1 MSSLGET
8 AGSLG
13 DAASSVGDA
22 AGSLGDAASA
32 AGDVAGDALSSAGDV
47 AGDVASS
54 VTDVAGDV
62 ASSAGDALSSAGDAA
77 TDALSSVGDTVTDV
91 ASDVGGFLKDN
102 AGHIADGAMTAIN
115 PAYGAFDALTGG
127 LSGAQERAEQESERS
142 DKFDKAQKSLN
153 SGSRVPNSDQL
164 LDDGSLGLEYYS
176 KFLPHF
182 KDWTGNGPDFEG
194 EIKRRYD
201 DLRGIDFAAF
211 REDADRLEKV
221 HSALLD
227 QSSSMKRD
235 FGGVRETWQGEASEA
250 AAGQVNS
257 YTSSGTVVIDEVE
270 SLAGAIAPAM
280 DGIQKAVREYAK
292 FVLDVGKEIKCSG
305 KTPEETADE
314 IRKARGDLKPEDLAD
329 VGIDDIFSGA
339 WENLK
344 GAAVGAVLGGP
355 FGAVIGNT
363 VGAKNAVDSIRQ
375 GIMDDAK
382 KWLDSSFVPEF
393 QKKLTQFE
401 QQTSNTTRT
410 VEQCY
415 QRLLQEAEISDDP
428 FKGVLEESGDG
439 SGKDGRSGTSSGN
452 GSGSGSGS
460 GTGSAGAGA
469 GTAGAGPPGAG
480 GADQQP
486 PGVPDGGEMK
496 EDLPGPGNGESSEQ
510 NPDEVTLGEGEEK
523 ITVREPDDR
532 GNPQV
537 TLIGPDG
544 EPQTYEIAFDDSAGA
559 QQDSGPQAG
568 EAAQPSSDGE
578 FVAGERLTP
587 GASDVTGA
595 VPGAGGAATSDQ
607 PGQDGAAPG
616 RSAAA
621 AGTDGARQVTTV
633 RPNEDGTAVIEQGD
647 RTIEVERTPEGRL
660 QLSVDDG
667 SPQPPETRTVDFGQD
682 SGSGDSPDSVAAG
695 AAAERPAAPG
705 QSAAQPGDGGTR
717 PSSGAAQP
725 NGDDAQRA
733 ATSVAGGAE
742 STTGPASGAPSGAP
756 SSAGETVGRDAYAE
770 PASGPRDAGN
780 PGTPP
785 GQQGADPL
793 DSPARTTSQWAGD
806 NMFTGPQSDS
816 GPRQTFTAFSGDL
829 FSSAED
835 SGGSVW
841 GDRPNN
847 KVGEVSGSAGLPSME
862 DRADRTDS
870 QGTTGLA
877 SMGDSGGS
885 GQNDQGS
892 GRGGM
897 MPMGGMG
904 GGAGQQG
911 GDEERS
917 NDSPWRTEGNLF
929 DDGIDASADW
939 KYSAVLGDPEE
950 R

>member
-1 MSSLGET
+1 M
-8 AGSLG
+8 
-13 DAASSVGDA
+13 
-22 AGSLGDAASA
+22 
-32 AGDVAGDALSSAGDV
+32 
-47 AGDVASS
+47 
-54 VTDVAGDV
+54 
-62 ASSAGDALSSAGDAA
+62 
-77 TDALSSVGDTVTDV
+77 
-91 ASDVGGFLKDN
+91 
-102 AGHIADGAMTAIN
+102 
-115 PAYGAFDALTGG
+115 
-127 LSGAQERAEQESERS
+127 
-142 DKFDKAQKSLN
+142 
-153 SGSRVPNSDQL
+153 
-164 LDDGSLGLEYYS
+164 EYYS

-227 QSSSMKRD
+227 QSGSMKRD

-250 AAGQVNS
+250 AAGKVDS

-270 SLAGAIAPAM
+270 SLAGAIVPAM

-292 FVLDVGKEIKCSG
+292 FVLDVGKELKCSG
-305 KTPEETADE
+305 KSPEETADE
-314 IRKARGDLKPEDLAD
+314 IRKARGNLKMEDLND
-329 VGIDDIFSGA
+329 VGIDDIFSGT

-355 FGAVIGNT
+355 VGAVIGNT

-375 GIMDDAK
+375 GIIDDAK

-393 QKKLTQFE
+393 QNKLTQFD
-401 QQTSNTTRT
+401 QQTSNTTST

-415 QRLLQEAEISDDP
+415 QQLLQEAKVSDDP
-428 FKGVLEESGDG
+428 FKGVSEGSGDG
-439 SGKDGRSGTSSGN
+439 SGKDGRSGTSSGA
-452 GSGSGSGS
+452 GSGSGSGG
-460 GTGSAGAGA
+460 GTGGTGAGA

-486 PGVPDGGEMK
+486 PGTPDDGEMK
-496 EDLPGPGNGESSEQ
+496 EDLPGSKNGESSEQ

-523 ITVREPDDR
+523 ITVREAAEQ

-537 TLIGPDG
+537 TLIGPNG

-559 QQDSGPQAG
+559 QQDADPRTG
-568 EAAQPSSDGE
+568 EAAQRSSDGE
-578 FVAGERLTP
+578 FAAGERLTP
-587 GASDVTGA
+587 GASDVAGVASGT
-595 VPGAGGAATSDQ
+595 GGAATSDQ
-607 PGQDGAAPG
+607 SGQDGATSGKP
-616 RSAAA
+616 A
-621 AGTDGARQVTTV
+621 AGAGADGARQVTTV
-633 RPNEDGTAVIEQGD
+633 RPNEDGTAVIEQGG
-647 RTIEVERTPEGRL
+647 RTIEVERTPGGQL

-667 SPQPPETRTVDFGQD
+667 GDQPPETRTVDFGQD
-682 SGSGDSPDSVAAG
+682 SKSGESPDVVAAG
-695 AAAERPAAPG
+695 ATAEQPAAPG
-705 QSAAQPGDGGTR
+705 QNTAQSNGETAQQDEGNAR
-717 PSSGAAQP
+717 PSGS
-725 NGDDAQRA
+725 DAQRA
-733 ATSVAGGAE
+733 ATPAAGGAGD
-742 STTGPASGAPSGAP
+742 TAGPASDAPGEVP
-756 SSAGETVGRDAYAE
+756 SSAGAPVGREAYAE
-770 PASGPRDAGN
+770 SAAEPPDAGVREA
-780 PGTPP
+780 PT
-785 GQQGADPL
+785 GQQSTDPL
-793 DSPARTTSQWAGD
+793 DAPAQTTSQWAGD
-806 NMFTGPQSDS
+806 NMFTGSQSDS

-841 GDRPNN
+841 GERPNN
-847 KVGEVSGSAGLPSME
+847 KVGEVSGSAGLPGME
-862 DRADRTDS
+862 DKSERTDS

-877 SMGDSGGS
+877 SMGESGGS